1 MHQKGF
7 KEILSKEPTCGLKG
21 LLGSAMGPL
30 GVCQGSVMG
39 PNNLSHN
46 IILEN
51 HKIILLITDNKLIK
65 Q

>member
-1 MHQKGF
+1 MQQKGF
-7 KEILSKEPTCGLKG
+7 KEILPKEPTCGLKG
-21 LLGSAMGPL
+21 LL
-30 GVCQGSVMG
+30 GSVMG

-46 IILEN
+46 IILAN

>member
-7 KEILSKEPTCGLKG
+7 KEILSKEPTCDLKG
-21 LLGSAMGPL
+21 LSW
-30 GVCQGSVMG
+30 VCYGSVMG

-46 IILEN
+46 IILAN